1 MTTPQDPAPK
11 KKRLTFGNLFFHILF
26 SPDTW
31 RVAIGITLA
40 VILAPHL
47 LSFDRTGIGRYVM
60 FITVVVV
67 AWALSKV
74 PGHWIAR
81 QMRLLFP
88 GR

>member
-1 MTTPQDPAPK
+1 MTTPHDPAPK
-11 KKRLTFGNLFFHILF
+11 KKRLRLVDLFFHLLF
-26 SPDTW
+26 SADTW
-31 RVAIGITLA
+31 RAAIGITLA

-47 LSFDRTGIGRYVM
+47 LPFDRTGIGRYVM

-74 PGHWIAR
+74 PADWIAR

-88 GR
+88 GK

>member
-1 MTTPQDPAPK
+1 LTTHHDPAPK
-11 KKRLTFGNLFFHILF
+11 KRLTLGNLFFHILF
-26 SPDTW
+26 SADTW
-31 RVAIGITLA
+31 RAAIGITLA
-40 VILAPHL
+40 VILAPYL
-47 LSFDRTGIGRYVM
+47 LPLDRTGIGRYVM

-88 GR
+88 DK

>member
-1 MTTPQDPAPK
+1 LTTPHDPAPK
-11 KKRLTFGNLFFHILF
+11 KKRLTFGDLFSHILF
-26 SPDTW
+26 SADTW
-31 RVAIGITLA
+31 RAAIGITLA

-47 LSFDRTGIGRYVM
+47 LPFDRTGIGRYVM
-60 FITVVVV
+60 FIAVVVV

-74 PGHWIAR
+74 PGRWIAR